1 MERSFPAIPLSIEV
15 HIRAVL
21 DLAAV
26 AASLYT
32 LGSRVKAEAAHVEAE
47 ICYTRLLVRLAKFDD
62 GQTEWCQAMRHNV
75 EEALRHIAKPD
86 NGIPEKP
93 TTAPSP
99 SCEEAMF
106 YTATSS

>member
-1 MERSFPAIPLSIEV
+1 MEPSFPATALSIKT

-47 ICYTRLLVRLAKFDD
+47 LSYTRLLMRLARFDD
-62 GQTEWCQAMRHNV
+62 GQTGWSQAMQHQIQ
-75 EEALRHIAKPD
+75 EALRHISKPD
-86 NGIPEKP
+86 NGVLEKR
-93 TTAPSP
+93 TTAPS
-99 SCEEAMF
+99 CEKPMF
-106 YTATSS
+106 CTATSS